1 MQIAVVGLGLIGGSF
16 CKSIKKY
23 TTHTCWGLDE
33 DEFVLQ
39 QAAMEGAIDGVITAQ
54 QLGQADLTIVCLHPQ
69 TAIDFLLKHKEQFR
83 PGSIV
88 MDTCGVKQAIVDAV
102 EQPLADRGVYFLGAH
117 PMAGRE
123 FSGYDYALA
132 DLYQGASFIM
142 TPGAGLPQ
150 AVLAMAEELAK
161 TLGFAQVVRTTPEM
175 HDQTIAFT
183 SQLAHVVSNA
193 YIKSPTLQNESGF
206 SAGSFLDLTRVAK
219 LNEKMWTELF
229 LMNKD
234 ALLFELNNII
244 DHLAEYRQ
252 ALAQG
257 DRRTLQQLL
266 KEGRLL
272 KEESLE
278 ARRKK

>member
-23 TTHTCWGLDE
+23 TSHTCWGLDE

-54 QLGQADLTIVCLHPQ
+54 QLERADLTIVCLHPQ
-69 TAIDFLLKHKEQFR
+69 TAIDFLLQNRAQFR
-83 PGSIV
+83 PGSVV
-88 MDTCGVKQAIVDAV
+88 MDACGVKQAIVDAV
-102 EQPLADRGVYFLGAH
+102 SGPLAARGVYFLGAH

-123 FSGYDYALA
+123 FSGYDHALA
-132 DLYQGASFIM
+132 DLYQGASFIV
-142 TPGAGLPQ
+142 TPGDDLPP
-150 AVLAMAEELAK
+150 AVLAMVEELVGA
-161 TLGFAQVVRTTPEM
+161 LGFAQVVKTTPER

-229 LMNKD
+229 LMNQE
-234 ALLFELNNII
+234 ALLFEVDNII
-244 DHLAEYRQ
+244 SHLTEYRQ
-252 ALAQG
+252 ALAEQ
-257 DRRTLQQLL
+257 DKRTLQQLL
-266 KEGRLL
+266 KDGRLL
-272 KEESLE
+272 KEESL
-278 ARRKK
+278 AAHSKK

>member
-23 TTHTCWGLDE
+23 TSHTCWGLDE
-33 DEFVLQ
+33 DEFILQ

-69 TAIDFLLKHKEQFR
+69 TAIDFLLRYKEQFR
-83 PGSIV
+83 PGSVV

-102 EQPLADRGVYFLGAH
+102 EGPLKERGVHFLGAH

-132 DLYQGASFIM
+132 DLYQGASFIV
-142 TPGAGLPQ
+142 TPDAELSQ
-150 AVLAMAEELAK
+150 AVLTMVEELAK
-161 TLGFAQVVRTTPEM
+161 ALGFAQVVKTTPKM

-229 LMNKD
+229 LMNKT
-234 ALLFELNNII
+234 ALLFELDNIMS
-244 DHLAEYRQ
+244 HLAQYRT
-252 ALAQG
+252 ALAEEDG
-257 DRRTLQQLL
+257 RTLQQLL
-266 KEGRLL
+266 KDGRLL

-278 ARRKK
+278 AHR

>member
-23 TTHTCWGLDE
+23 TSHTCWGLDE
-33 DEFVLQ
+33 DEFILQ

-69 TAIDFLLKHKEQFR
+69 TAIDFLLRYKEQFR
-83 PGSIV
+83 PGSVV

-102 EQPLADRGVYFLGAH
+102 EGPLKERGVHFLGAH

-132 DLYQGASFIM
+132 DLYQGASFIV
-142 TPGAGLPQ
+142 TPDAELSQ
-150 AVLAMAEELAK
+150 AVLTMVEELAK
-161 TLGFAQVVRTTPEM
+161 ALGFAQVVKTTPKM

-229 LMNKD
+229 LMNKT
-234 ALLFELNNII
+234 ALLFELDNIMS
-244 DHLAEYRQ
+244 HLAQYRT
-252 ALAQG
+252 ALAEG
-257 DRRTLQQLL
+257 DSRTLQQLL
-266 KEGRLL
+266 KDGRLL

-278 ARRKK
+278 AHR

>member
-23 TTHTCWGLDE
+23 TSHTCWGLDE
-33 DEFVLQ
+33 DEFILQ
-39 QAAMEGAIDGVITAQ
+39 QADMEGAIDGVITAQ
-54 QLGQADLTIVCLHPQ
+54 QLGQADLIIVCLHPQ
-69 TAIDFLLKHKEQFR
+69 TAIDFLLRYKEQFR
-83 PGSIV
+83 PGSVV

-102 EQPLADRGVYFLGAH
+102 EGPLKERGVHFLGAH

-123 FSGYDYALA
+123 FSGYDHALA
-132 DLYQGASFIM
+132 DLYQGASFIV
-142 TPGAGLPQ
+142 TPGENLPPE
-150 AVLAMAEELAK
+150 VLAMVEELAK
-161 TLGFAQVVRTTPEM
+161 ALGFAQVVKTTPEI

-229 LMNKD
+229 LMNKE
-234 ALLFELNNII
+234 ALLFELDNLIG
-244 DHLAEYRQ
+244 HLEEYRQ
-252 ALAQG
+252 TLAEG
-257 DRRTLQQLL
+257 DQRTLQQLL
-266 KEGRLL
+266 KDGRLL

-278 ARRKK
+278 AHR